1 MFFQKIDR
9 KDKIILWGENAKP
22 KKHLGKNCPKQGQNQ
37 FLEKEDVWYK
47 PQVFEEEKFVFF
59 EKDIFEMLFGFLPE
73 KGSLQK
79 MKLTSILE

>member
-22 KKHLGKNCPKQGQNQ
+22 KKQGQNQ